1 MRGSASEA
9 AAQSAPMA
17 PSLASMRSRLEFGGA
32 FGIAAIAIRVVSQ
45 GSATVRLLDV
55 VLRGISAR
63 EAEDLVE
70 PYVVQAKGA

>member
-1 MRGSASEA
+1 MHVRGSAS
-9 AAQSAPMA
+9 SAPKA

-45 GSATVRLLDV
+45 GPATVRLLDV